1 MLKENWMKYGA
12 IYVLVVLIMHV
23 LFYYILEISL
33 TMQMVLSFG
42 TMILFMV
49 LATLKDRSQNGGY
62 LSYGECLKTSF
73 LTALMGTLASILLL
87 MILLTVDP
95 GLKEKLMEI
104 QTTASRSM
112 MDMMGMTE
120 DQIAE
125 AMEQVEAEGAAELTI
140 GKQLTNGIINA
151 IMVFILAAFVSL
163 FLKKN
168 TPEEKF

>member
-12 IYVLVVLIMHV
+12 IYVLVVMIMHV
-23 LFYYILEISL
+23 MFYYIVELSL
-33 TMQMVLSFG
+33 TIQMVLGFG
-42 TMILFMV
+42 SMILFMV
-49 LATLKDRSQNGGY
+49 LATLKERSQNGGY

-87 MILLTVDP
+87 MILLMVDP

-112 MDMMGMTE
+112 METFGMTE

-125 AMEQVEAEGAAELTI
+125 AMEQVEEQGAAEFTI
-140 GKQLTNGIINA
+140 GKQLTNGITTS

-163 FLKKN
+163 FLKRMFQ
-168 TPEEKF
+168 EEKF

>member
-125 AMEQVEAEGAAELTI
+125 AMEQVEAEGAAI
-140 GKQLTNGIINA
+140 YHR
-151 IMVFILAAFVSL
+151 
-163 FLKKN
+163 
-168 TPEEKF
+168 